1 MADFMNTD
9 YSNNTN
15 GGNYDPVPT
24 GTYEMIINNAKE
36 DATKNGAET
45 LQIDLLVR
53 NDLDKVPG
61 LAETNAKFHNRHIFM
76 DNWKRK
82 DTNQYDL
89 DGFQY
94 ILQAAGVPE
103 KTPLHTVDDFIKLIV
118 GAPVR
123 VYVKQEENT
132 YNGNTSMVNRVAPWY
147 FEVTKFAS
155 VQHAFKNSKNA
166 PTQNTA
172 PANSSQNGTSA
183 GLFENSGDSVDI
195 SDDDLPF

>member
-9 YSNNTN
+9 YSNNT
-15 GGNYDPVPT
+15 GGNYDAVPA
-24 GTYEMIINNAKE
+24 GNYEMIINNASE
-36 DATKNGAET
+36 SATKNGAET

-53 NDLDKVPG
+53 NDLDKVTD
-61 LAETNAKFHNRHIFM
+61 LAETNGKFHNRHIFV

-82 DTNQYDL
+82 ATNQYDL

-103 KTPLHTVDDFIKLIV
+103 GTPLHTVDDFIKLIT

-123 VYVKQEENT
+123 VFVKQEENT
-132 YNGNTSMVNRVAPWY
+132 YNGTTSIVNRVAPWN
-147 FEVTKFAS
+147 FETTEFPQ
-155 VQHAFKNSKNA
+155 VQHTFKDKKNA
-166 PTQNTA
+166 PTPQATA
-172 PANSSQNGTSA
+172 QSTASTNAPFA
-183 GLFENSGDSVDI
+183 NSGDPIDI

>member
-9 YSNNTN
+9 YSNNT
-15 GGNYDPVPT
+15 GGNYDAVPA
-24 GTYEMIINNAKE
+24 GNYEMIINNAKE

-53 NDLDKVPG
+53 NDLDKVPD
-61 LAETNAKFHNRHIFM
+61 LAETNGKFHNRHIFV

-82 DTNQYDL
+82 ATNQYDL

-103 KTPLHTVDDFIKLIV
+103 NTPLHTVDDFIKLIV

-123 VYVKQEENT
+123 VFVKQEENT
-132 YNGNTSMVNRVAPWY
+132 YNGTTSMVNRVAPWN
-147 FEVTKFAS
+147 FEVTQFPQ
-155 VQHAFKNSKNA
+155 VQHTFKDKKNA
-166 PTQNTA
+166 PTPAASQATPIADTNDPFANT
-172 PANSSQNGTSA
+172 
-183 GLFENSGDSVDI
+183 GDSIEIDDSDI
-195 SDDDLPF
+195 PF